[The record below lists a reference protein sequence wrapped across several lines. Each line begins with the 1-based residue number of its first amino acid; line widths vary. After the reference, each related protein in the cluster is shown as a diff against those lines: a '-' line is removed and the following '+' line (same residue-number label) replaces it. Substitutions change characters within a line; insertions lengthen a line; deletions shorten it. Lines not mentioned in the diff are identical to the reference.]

1 MTRLINQ
8 HDTHAQ
14 QVLDSHQAMDTFR
27 QALNRPDELPGFD
40 DMLNAMGLNQSNYLQ
55 GANQRKLVEAI
66 RNGDWVVVKP
76 RVVAD
81 SGGASWNAFKPK
93 PEPPPAQ
100 HLVEEHAYILPQPAE
115 SGFHIVQKPMSREAL
130 ERALY
135 ETTPSDA
142 LRREFRSLNRHLGEQ
157 VKPGQMVIFSDS
169 RNYMC
174 RREEAQMMAAAAEK
188 VNEALKD
195 LTDEEASFMVE
206 HHERVIAQTC
216 PPICIRPNRS
226 FASDLTSTIRGHDR
240 QKSARSGRSIRSC
253 NKELS
258 AI

>member
-1 MTRLINQ
+1 MTKLINQ

-40 DMLNAMGLNQSNYLQ
+40 DLLNAMGLNQS

-66 RNGDWVVVKP
+66 SSGQWVVVKP
-76 RVVAD
+76 RVVED
-81 SGGASWNAFKPK
+81 NGGASWNAFKPK

-100 HLVEEHAYILPQPAE
+100 HWVAEYAYTLPQPAE

-157 VKPGQMVIFSDS
+157 VKSGQMVIFSDS